1 MEEYLLPI
9 TIVLIAFG
17 VFQLILMVKLWN
29 MTGDVRLIR
38 ENLVKKEEELNK
50 KISDQPEEI
59 LRTLRSQMEELNK
72 KISDQ
77 VFSINDLVISKVS
90 GKQLRIKEI
99 DGDHYKCWSGGG
111 TYFVGSF
118 LENELEKIKE
128 E

>member
-38 ENLVKKEEELNK
+38 ENLVKKE
-50 KISDQPEEI
+50 
-59 LRTLRSQMEELNK
+59 EELNK